1 MTWLPTLA
9 QTGTYEGPSLA
20 WATARVLLA
29 LLVVLPLVYLVAKAL
44 SRHASRWAKG
54 RAVRV
59 IDTAVLGPNRWVHLI
74 EVAGR
79 ILVVG
84 ATPERVSLL
93 SEISEPERIAEVLI
107 ATSGE
112 GTVNFSDFL
121 KGALRRWQET
131 DDSDR
136 ERQ

>member
-9 QTGTYEGPSLA
+9 QTSTYEGSSLA
-20 WATARVLLA
+20 WAALRVLLA
-29 LLVVLPLVYLVAKAL
+29 LLVVLPLVYFVTRGI

-84 ATPERVSLL
+84 ATPERVTLL
-93 SEISEPERIAEVLI
+93 SEISQPERIAEVLI

-112 GTVNFSDFL
+112 GAVSFSDFL
-121 KGALRRWQET
+121 KGALRRWQAT

-136 ERQ
+136 EQQ